1 MVNIEMLRDE
11 GVPRSNI
18 SKFLINHPRALTIAT
33 SKFEENVQRIK
44 GMGFD
49 PSVTTFL
56 LGLNGLAAMN
66 KSTWE
71 TKLNAYKKW
80 GCSEEEIQN
89 AFKKQPRF
97 MLASV
102 KKIMSMMDYI
112 VNQMGCNPSLIAK
125 CPVIL
130 CFSLEKRII
139 PRCVVIQLLVSQGQV
154 KEHYLSTVSTISEKS
169 FLEKYV
175 GKYEAEVPGLLKV
188 YHNSQ
193 STTS

>member
-11 GVPRSNI
+11 GVPQSNI
-18 SKFLINHPRALTIAT
+18 SKFLINHSRALTIAT

-80 GCSEEEIQN
+80 NCAEEEIQN

-102 KKIMSMMDYI
+102 KKIMSMMDYL
-112 VNQMGCNPSLIAK
+112 VNQMGYNSSLTAK

-139 PRCVVIQLLVSQGQV
+139 PRCVVIQLLVSLGQV
-154 KEHYLSTVSTISEKS
+154 KEHYLSTVLMISEKS

-175 GKYEAEVPGLLKV
+175 YKYEAEVPGLLKV
-188 YHNSQ
+188 YHNSL